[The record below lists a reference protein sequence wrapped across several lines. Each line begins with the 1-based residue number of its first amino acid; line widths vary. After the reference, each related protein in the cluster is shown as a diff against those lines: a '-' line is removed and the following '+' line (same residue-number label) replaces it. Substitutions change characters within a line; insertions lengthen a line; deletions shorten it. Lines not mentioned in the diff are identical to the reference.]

1 MTEQHHH
8 RSNTKLKQSNKPFK
22 SKHQTSRSLRDKAK
36 GKVERV
42 SIKHQSQRGASSKVD
57 RRNAAKLLQQKKR
70 EELHRKNR
78 IFDSRHGAP
87 KIVAVVPLCPD
98 VTAESAIKHM
108 FASVDQEPA
117 NNGIVM
123 MSSDRFKQRLQF
135 IPLRRNFIDIMDAAK
150 VADFIVFVMSSV
162 TEVDEFG
169 LMVLSSIQAQGVP
182 SIVPTVDNLEAVPSK
197 KKADIKKSLLS
208 FTTHFFPT
216 EDKVHALD
224 NVNESVA
231 MLRMIA
237 NQLPKPVT
245 WRDTHSYLLADEPIA
260 FEPNSADPSV
270 GTLRV
275 TGYARG
281 THFQANRLVHLQ
293 NLGDFQLTKITA
305 APQPVH
311 RSVHISQGDSA
322 MEDTTE
328 KILDAPVEGEQDDL
342 IAENEPDLMANEQTW
357 PTEEELMEAEERVR
371 NMDPSERPSE
381 YNESKKVVKRVPKGT
396 SNYQAAWIVDS
407 DHSSDEDMDD
417 DEDEDDDM
425 YEDDQD
431 DDDLPSA
438 RAGQEDE
445 EDDEEYE
452 EVELESG
459 ERSRNKAE
467 DEDELDEDEEAKQY
481 AAYLKERERENRDDL
496 EFPDEV
502 EVPLD
507 VPGRTRFARYRGL
520 ESFRTS
526 PWDPYENLPL
536 DYARIFQFENYKRTK
551 TRVMTQALVD
561 GVMPGTRIVLH
572 IANVPAKVLELYHPL
587 RPFVVFGLLQYEHKM
602 SVLNFVV
609 TRNAEYDGIVKAKDP
624 LVLHCGFR
632 RFVVQ
637 PLYSQNTR
645 KGKGTNNVHKA
656 ERFLQHGR
664 STVATVYA
672 PIMFGQLPVMLTKD
686 TGDINRPTVVATG
699 SLMDSDPKRIIAKR
713 IILTGHPFKVHK
725 RTATIRYMFHN
736 PDDVWYFKSVE
747 LRTKLGRT
755 GHIKESLGTHGY
767 FKAAFDQQL
776 SMQDTVMMMLYKRVF
791 PKWNTEL
798 WTGGWDSSLADGGR
812 LLPAPSASVAAD
824 GAGEDMEME

>member
-8 RSNTKLKQSNKPFK
+8 RSNTKLKQTNKPFK

-42 SIKHQSQRGASSKVD
+42 SIKHQSNRGVSSKVD

-78 IFDSRHGAP
+78 IFDNRHGAP
-87 KIVAVVPLCPD
+87 KIIAVVPLCPD
-98 VTAESAIKHM
+98 VTAESAVKHL
-108 FASVDQEPA
+108 FASVEQEPA
-117 NNGIVM
+117 HDGIVV
-123 MSSDRFKQRLQF
+123 MSSDRFKQKLQF
-135 IPLRRNFIDIMDAAK
+135 VPLKRNFIDIMDAAK
-150 VADFIVFVMSSV
+150 VADFIVFVMSAV

-169 LMVLSSIQAQGVP
+169 LMILSSIQAQGVP
-182 SIVPTVDNLEAVPSK
+182 SIVPTVDNLETVPAK

-224 NVNESVA
+224 NANESVA
-231 MLRMIA
+231 MLRMMA
-237 NQLPKPVT
+237 SQLPKPVT
-245 WRDTHSYLLADEPIA
+245 WRDTHSYLLADEAIA
-260 FEPNSADPSV
+260 FEPNPLDPSV

-305 APQPVH
+305 APAPVH
-311 RSVHISQGDSA
+311 RSIHVSHGDSA
-322 MEDTTE
+322 MEDTAE
-328 KILDAPVEGEQDDL
+328 KVLDLPVEGEQDDL
-342 IAENEPDLMANEQTW
+342 VAENEPDLMANEQTW

-371 NMDPSERPSE
+371 NMDPSERPAE
-381 YNESKKVVKRVPKGT
+381 FNESKKMVKRVPKGT

-407 DHSSDEDMDD
+407 DHSSDEDDD
-417 DEDEDDDM
+417 YEDEDDDDRM
-425 YEDDQD
+425 YEED
-431 DDDLPSA
+431 DDDLPDA
-438 RAGQEDE
+438 RAGQEE

-459 ERSRNKAE
+459 ERIQNNSAQ
-467 DEDELDEDEEAKQY
+467 DEDELDADEEAQQY
-481 AAYLKERERENRDDL
+481 AAYLKEREVENRDDL

-502 EVPLD
+502 EVPME

-536 DYARIFQFENYKRTK
+536 DYGRIFQFENYRRTK
-551 TRVMTQALVD
+551 SRVMSQALVD

-572 IANVPAKVLELYHPL
+572 IANVPAKVLDLYQPQ

-609 TRNAEYDGIVKAKDP
+609 TRTAEYEGIVKAKDP

-632 RFVVQ
+632 RYVVR
-637 PLYSQNTR
+637 PIYSQNSR
-645 KGKGTNNVHKA
+645 KGKGTNNVHKS

-664 STVATVYA
+664 STIATVYA
-672 PIMFGQLPVMLTKD
+672 PIMFGNLPVVLTKD
-686 TGDINRPTVVATG
+686 TGDINKPAVVATG
-699 SLMDSDPKRIIAKR
+699 SLADADPKRIVAKR

-736 PDDVWYFKSVE
+736 ADDVWYYKSVE

-767 FKAAFDQQL
+767 YKAAFDQQL

-798 WTGGWDSSLADGGR
+798 WTGGWDASLVDGGR
-812 LLPAPSASVAAD
+812 VMPAPIAQGAD
-824 GAGEDMEME
+824 EDMEME